1 MPTFD
6 TPGPVAASVNL
17 VLGELRVAAGP
28 RTDTVVEVRP
38 ANPADELDVRAAADT
53 QVDFG
58 SGRLVVRGPR
68 NPTLG
73 LFGKVGAVVVTLGMP
88 AGSDLDGKLS
98 VGSAR
103 CTGPLGDCRLKSSA
117 GDLQVEDAATL
128 TMNTAMGV
136 ALAESVTGDA
146 TVTSG
151 SGRVAVRSV
160 GGHATLKNGNGET
173 WIGDVR
179 GELRINS
186 ANGTI
191 AADHAASSVT
201 ANTACGDIR
210 IGALVRGSATLRS
223 AAGRIAVGIRSGTAA
238 LLDLHTSFG
247 NVRNDLDAAAGPAD
261 TDEKAEVRAR
271 TAFGDIVIHRA

>member
-1 MPTFD
+1 MPSFE
-6 TPGPVAASVNL
+6 TPGPISASVNL
-17 VLGELRVAAGP
+17 VLGDLRVTTGA

-38 ANPADELDVRAAADT
+38 GNGNDALDVRAAADT

-73 LFGKVGAVVVTLGMP
+73 LFGKVGAVIVTIDMP
-88 AGSDLDGKLS
+88 AGSDLDGRIS

-103 CTGPLGDCRLKSSA
+103 CTGQLGDCRLKTSA
-117 GDLQVEDAATL
+117 GDLQVQDAATL
-128 TMNTAMGV
+128 TLNTAMGV
-136 ALAESVTGDA
+136 AIAETVTGDA

-151 SGRVAVRSV
+151 SGKVAVRSV

-173 WIGDVR
+173 WIGAAH

-191 AADHAASSVT
+191 AADHAAASVT

-210 IGALVRGSATLRS
+210 IGDLVRGSATLRS

-247 NVRNDLDAAAGPAD
+247 NVRNDLDAASGPAD